1 VIQNDKV
8 MTAKKKILLV
18 EDDTNLGDLLQDSLE
33 IKNYEVVLKR
43 NGEDALTEFKANKYD
58 MCLFDVMMPKK
69 DGFTLAKEVRRLNA
83 NVPIIFLTAKALKE
97 DTIEGLKLGADDYIT
112 KPFSMEELILRMENI
127 FKRLP
132 KAELSAQNKFKIGKF
147 EFDNSTRTLR
157 SGTSEIKLT
166 TKESELL
173 KILAVYMDR
182 ILERQVALT
191 EVWGTDSYFAGR
203 SMDVYIAK
211 LRKYLREDPNV
222 EIMNVH
228 GTGFKLMVKK

>member
-1 VIQNDKV
+1 
-8 MTAKKKILLV
+8 MTAKQKILLV
-18 EDDTNLGDLLQDSLE
+18 EDDTNLGNLLQDSLE

-43 NGEDALTEFKANKYD
+43 NGEDGFIEFKANKYD
-58 MCLFDVMMPKK
+58 MCLLDVMMPKK
-69 DGFTLAKEVRRLNA
+69 DGYTLAKEIRRLNP
-83 NVPIIFLTAKALKE
+83 NIPIIFLTAKNMKE
-97 DTIEGLKLGADDYIT
+97 DTIEGLKLGADDYIN

-132 KAELSAQNKFKIGKF
+132 KSEASTQNKFKIGKF
-147 EFDNSTRTLR
+147 DFDNTLRTLKT
-157 SGTSEIKLT
+157 GNSEVKLT

-173 KILAVYMDR
+173 KMLAIYLDR
-182 ILERQVALT
+182 ILEREVALN

-211 LRKYLREDPNV
+211 LRKYLKEDPAV

-228 GTGFKLMVKK
+228 GTGFKLIVKK

>member
-1 VIQNDKV
+1 
-8 MTAKKKILLV
+8 MSTKKKILLV
-18 EDDTNLGDLLQDSLE
+18 EDDMNLGNLLQDSLE
-33 IKNYEVVLKR
+33 IKNYDVVLKR
-43 NGEDALTEFKANKYD
+43 NGEDGFNEFKTNKYD
-58 MCLFDVMMPKK
+58 MCLLDVMMPKK
-69 DGFTLAKEVRRLNA
+69 DGFTLGKEIRRLNP

-112 KPFSMEELILRMENI
+112 KPFSMEELLLRMDNI

-132 KAELSAQNKFKIGKF
+132 KAELSTQNKFKIGRF
-147 EFDNSTRTLR
+147 DFDNGTRILKIGDT
-157 SGTSEIKLT
+157 EIKLT

-173 KILAVYMDR
+173 KILAVYVDR

-211 LRKYLREDPNV
+211 LRKYLRDDPNV
-222 EIMNVH
+222 EIMNIH

>member
-1 VIQNDKV
+1 MN
-8 MTAKKKILLV
+8 AKKKILLV
-18 EDDTNLGDLLQDSLE
+18 EDDTNLGNLLQDSLE

-43 NGEDALTEFKANKYD
+43 NGEEGFTEFKAGKYD

-69 DGFTLAKEVRRLNA
+69 DGYTLAKEVRRLNP
-83 NVPIIFLTAKALKE
+83 NIPIIFLTAKNMKE
-97 DTIEGLKLGADDYIT
+97 DTIEGLKLGADDYIN

-132 KAELSAQNKFKIGKF
+132 KAEISSQNKFKIGRF
-147 EFDNSTRTLR
+147 DFDNTLRTLKIG
-157 SGTSEIKLT
+157 SSEVKLT

-182 ILERQVALT
+182 ILERTVALT

-211 LRKYLREDPNV
+211 LRKYLKEDPTV